1 MSKETELSKKYR
13 ETFQIPTFY
22 FIARTALIFS
32 KEPFSLLCRGL
43 TGPSCPRNGTLYL
56 AILFPVHLRDRWHSK
71 SVCVFMNEGWR
82 WGLAPIITLRGKV
95 WIQTALIPLE
105 IVKYSLPLQSHYLTI
120 PPQLQSL
127 MEYSVSFRLVS
138 RQDRTFALLNLPFP
152 QALLN

>member
-56 AILFPVHLRDRWHSK
+56 AILFPVYLRDLWHSK
-71 SVCVFMNEGWR
+71 SVCVCVFMNEGWR
-82 WGLAPIITLRGKV
+82 WGTGSYNHLAGEGIDSNCPHPPGDCDILPSTP
-95 WIQTALIPLE
+95 IPLSHHPPHNYNHWWN
-105 IVKYSLPLQSHYLTI
+105 IVYPIDLWADRIEPL
-120 PPQLQSL
+120 
-127 MEYSVSFRLVS
+127 F
-138 RQDRTFALLNLPFP
+138 F
-152 QALLN
+152 